1 MSGQF
6 GKEELVHLHLLLFH
20 VKKTFESYGLEN
32 EYFSEYNSLNIS
44 PVQIFRRKN
53 EHQEAIFK
61 LCMGIMKAMG
71 KEKEA
76 EELCKSL
83 KRLAMVRAMY

>member
-20 VKKTFESYGLEN
+20 VKKTFECCGVEN
-32 EYFSEYNSLNIS
+32 EYFKEYDRLNIS
-44 PVQIFRRKN
+44 PVQIFRQKN
-53 EHQEAIFK
+53 EHRDAIFK

-71 KEKEA
+71 KEREAKEV
-76 EELCKSL
+76 CKSL
-83 KRLAMVRAMY
+83 RNIAIIRNY

>member
-20 VKKTFESYGLEN
+20 VKKTFECCGIDN
-32 EYFSEYNSLNIS
+32 EYFREYENLHIS
-44 PVQIFRRKN
+44 PVQIFRQKN

-71 KEKEA
+71 KEREA
-76 EELCKSL
+76 EEVCRTI
-83 KRLAMVRAMY
+83 KRIAMVRATH

>member
-6 GKEELVHLHLLLFH
+6 GKEELVHLHMLLFH
-20 VKKTFESYGLEN
+20 VKKTFECCGLEN
-32 EYFSEYNSLNIS
+32 EYFREYDMLNIS
-44 PVQIFRRKN
+44 PVQIFRQKN

-76 EELCKSL
+76 EEICKSL
-83 KRLAMVRAMY
+83 RKVAMIKTNY

>member
-1 MSGQF
+1 MSSQF

-20 VKKTFESYGLEN
+20 IKKTFESYGIDN
-32 EYFSEYNSLNIS
+32 EYFKEYESLQIS
-44 PVQIFRRKN
+44 PVQIFRQKN

-83 KRLAMVRAMY
+83 KKLAMVRAVY

>member
-1 MSGQF
+1 MSAQF

-20 VKKTFESYGLEN
+20 VKKTFEHYGLDN
-32 EYFSEYNSLNIS
+32 EYFHEYERLNIS
-44 PVQIFRRKN
+44 PVQIFRQKN

-71 KEKEA
+71 KEREA
-76 EELCKSL
+76 EEICKSL
-83 KRLAMVRAMY
+83 RKLSMVRIY

>member
-1 MSGQF
+1 MPYQF
-6 GKEELVHLHLLLFH
+6 GKDELVHLHLLLFH
-20 VKKTFESYGLEN
+20 IKKTFERCGIEN
-32 EYFSEYNSLNIS
+32 EYFKEYDNLKIS
-44 PVQIFRRKN
+44 PVQIFRQKN

-76 EELCKSL
+76 EEICRTIR
-83 KRLAMVRAMY
+83 RLVMVRTH

>member
-20 VKKTFESYGLEN
+20 VKKTFECYGIDN
-32 EYFSEYNSLNIS
+32 EYFREYDNLKIS
-44 PVQIFRRKN
+44 PVQIFRQKN

-71 KEKEA
+71 KE
-76 EELCKSL
+76 
-83 KRLAMVRAMY
+83 R

>member
-20 VKKTFESYGLEN
+20 VKKTFECYGVEN
-32 EYFSEYNSLNIS
+32 EYFSEYDRLNIS
-44 PVQIFRRKN
+44 PVQIFRQKT

-61 LCMGIMKAMG
+61 LCMGIMKAIG

-83 KRLAMVRAMY
+83 KRLAMVRAMH

>member
-20 VKKTFESYGLEN
+20 VKKTFECYGIEN
-32 EYFSEYNSLNIS
+32 EYFNEYDRLNIS
-44 PVQIFRRKN
+44 PVQIFRQKN

-71 KEKEA
+71 KEREA

-83 KRLAMVRAMY
+83 KRLAMVRATY

>member
-20 VKKTFESYGLEN
+20 VKKTLECYGLEN
-32 EYFSEYNSLNIS
+32 EYFDEYDSLNIS
-44 PVQIFRRKN
+44 PVQIFRQKN

-71 KEKEA
+71 KEREA

-83 KRLAMVRAMY
+83 KRLAMVRATY